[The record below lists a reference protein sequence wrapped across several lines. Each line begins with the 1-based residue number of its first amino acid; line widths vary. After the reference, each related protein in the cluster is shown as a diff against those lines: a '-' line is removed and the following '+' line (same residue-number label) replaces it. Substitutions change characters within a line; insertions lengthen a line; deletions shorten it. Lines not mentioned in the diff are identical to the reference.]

1 MIRIKGTR
9 NYIDV
14 YIEDK
19 VVRINGEM
27 IVGGFIAFKDT
38 IKEWRIPNNIPI
50 TETEKDDIIAKVL
63 EKTQDSHFIITF
75 E

>member
-14 YIEDK
+14 YIENK
-19 VVRINGEM
+19 VVRIHGEI
-27 IVGGFIAFKDT
+27 IVGGFVAFKDT
-38 IKEWRIPNNIPI
+38 IRNWHVPEGVPI
-50 TETEKDDIIAKVL
+50 TEKEKEEIIVKVI
-63 EKTQDSHFIITF
+63 EKTQGSHFIITF